1 MSRKTRW
8 ILFILSIL
16 IFAAASYGVVVYAL
30 GYEYDFST
38 RQFVR
43 TGSFR
48 VVANTNSPVFIND
61 AQSGNTS
68 FLGNSFSKGLLV
80 PRSYRV
86 ALKKDSYHVWQKNVT
101 VYAGF
106 FIDFPKIVLLPNK
119 LSEEIIPSSSSFHIL
134 ALPRPLPAPSI
145 LSPDENK
152 ELLVTRGDVLLQW
165 LNESGYQPY
174 DKAGMTELIARFPQ
188 DIIGAWWY
196 RDSNHVIIQTG
207 SLIKFLEI
215 DKRGGL
221 NIFDIGSSSLPIL
234 YNRNENALY
243 FWREGALIKAS
254 LE

>member
-16 IFAAASYGVVVYAL
+16 VFTAASYGVVVYAL

-48 VVANTNSPVFIND
+48 VVANTDSSVLIND
-61 AQSGNTS
+61 VQSGNTS
-68 FLGNSFSKGLLV
+68 FLSNSFSKGLLM

-86 ALKKDSYHVWQKNVT
+86 ALKKDGYHLWQKNVT

-106 FIDFPKIVLLPNK
+106 FIDFPKVVLLPK
-119 LSEEIIPSSSSFHIL
+119 ELSEETIPSNSFSIL
-134 ALPRPLPAPSI
+134 VLPRPLPAPSI
-145 LSPDENK
+145 VSPDENK
-152 ELLVTRGDVLLQW
+152 ELLIDRGDVSLQW

-188 DIIGAWWY
+188 NIVGAWWY

-221 NIFDIGSSSLPIL
+221 NIFDIGSSPFPAL

-243 FWREGALIKAS
+243 FWREGVLVKAQ